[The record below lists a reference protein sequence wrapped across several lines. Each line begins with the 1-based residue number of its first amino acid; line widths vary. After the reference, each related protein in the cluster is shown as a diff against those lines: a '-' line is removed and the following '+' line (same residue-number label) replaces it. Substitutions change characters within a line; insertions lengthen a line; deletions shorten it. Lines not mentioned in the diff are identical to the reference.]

1 MYKFYSKNGTAQFYE
16 HGVEIDG
23 TVYGIHTDRDILRIK
38 RRIVNDKFAETDGDF
53 DMDTEIAKIKHTGI
67 TFEQPTAEQLEQIQA
82 KTYNSMTE
90 LKQHVQSVMNG
101 DETMSQD
108 EINAMLMLQI
118 AELKAGVDGE

>member
-1 MYKFYSKNGTAQFYE
+1 MYKFYMKNGTAYFYE
-16 HGVEIDG
+16 RGIEIDG
-23 TVYGIHTDRDILRIK
+23 IVYGIRADSDILRIK
-38 RRIVNDKFAETDGDF
+38 RRIINDKFAETDDNF
-53 DMDTEIAKIKHTGI
+53 DMDTEIAKIQHTDI

-82 KTYNSMTE
+82 KTFDSMSE

-118 AELKAGVDGE
+118 AELKAGVDSE

>member
-1 MYKFYSKNGTAQFYE
+1 MYKFYSKNGQAQFYE

-23 TVYGIHTDRDILRIK
+23 TVYGIHADRDILRIK
-38 RRIVNDKFAETDGDF
+38 RRIVNDKSAETDGDF
-53 DMDTEIAKIKHTGI
+53 DMDTEIAKIKHTDI
-67 TFEQPTAEQLEQIQA
+67 TFEQPTAEQLSQIQL
-82 KTYNSMTE
+82 KTFDSMSDM
-90 LKQHVQSVMNG
+90 KQYVQSVMNG